1 MVKLVLE
8 IALVTLAFY
17 LLGAF
22 CAATFNIALW
32 DLAGRFLAAGLILA
46 ASVALIF
53 VEGLE

>member
-8 IALVTLAFY
+8 ITLVTLAFY

-32 DLAGRFLAAGLILA
+32 DLAGRFFVAGLTLA
-46 ASVALIF
+46 ASIALIF
-53 VEGLE
+53 LEGLK

>member
-8 IALVTLAFY
+8 IALITLAFY

-46 ASVALIF
+46 ASISLIF
-53 VEGLE
+53 VSGLK